1 MVGMWGY
8 GDGGHRG
15 QTWGWGTKDHR
26 DRACGIVGMGAEKG
40 HGDRAWGCG
49 DSRGDV
55 GMGRVGYWGWG
66 TWGHRGWAMG
76 LWGWEHEC
84 VGWGTEGRRDRT
96 GGIVGTAVGSGAQNG
111 TAGTGCGIGPRG
123 RGGLGCGDGMWSNG
137 ADAEGCGAVIRSCG
151 DGGSGQTMGAADN
164 GVGVAGMWGGADGG
178 GTACGPPRGRSGGR
192 AMGHGPQGV
201 GTPISPPP
209 HIPSPPAA
217 ARSFA
222 PSIPGRS
229 PPPRPIRAAAGDGRG
244 DAEGHRE
251 PSGSAPVGVGDGER
265 SAFLGC
271 PLRNPLSTGRR
282 GSDVLR
288 VRTGREGLRGA
299 SRGAAPGTA
308 PSAPGAAA
316 RGGDGGDRR
325 GR

>member
-1 MVGMWGY
+1 
-8 GDGGHRG
+8 
-15 QTWGWGTKDHR
+15 
-26 DRACGIVGMGAEKG
+26 
-40 HGDRAWGCG
+40 
-49 DSRGDV
+49 
-55 GMGRVGYWGWG
+55 
-66 TWGHRGWAMG
+66 MG
-76 LWGWEHEC
+76 LWGWEHER
-84 VGWGTEGRRDRT
+84 VGWGTEGHRDRT

-137 ADAEGCGAVIRSCG
+137 AEGCGAVIRSCG

-229 PPPRPIRAAAGDGRG
+229 PSPRPIRAAAGDGRG

-288 VRTGREGLRGA
+288 VRTGREV
-299 SRGAAPGTA
+299 SRGDGAVPVTSRAR
-308 PSAPGAAA
+308 AAA
-316 RGGDGGDRR
+316 LSAVSPHRGCGARPVGRHRERHHQHRGRPLGVAMEATAGDGDPVESVVDPDMVALFDEFLGRGKDGGRGGVREP
-325 GR
+325 